1 MRRKAPAVP
10 FAVYEKGIIMRGIA
24 ILGSTGSIGKQAVD
38 VILRHPDKFYVTAL
52 TAHHQA
58 SVLFEQ
64 VRALRPQM
72 AALTGEKVDVPEDL
86 SFCRF
91 FFGKDALEKVAKEA
105 EGTDVLASVVG
116 AAGLR
121 AVMAARKAG
130 KRILLANKETLV
142 CGGEMVMKACESKN
156 GEKVLLPVDS
166 EHSAI
171 FQCLEAAGPNR
182 YSRILLTASG
192 GPFRTWEKE
201 RMRKATVEEAL
212 GHPTWNMGAKI
223 TVDSASMFNKALE
236 IIEAK
241 WLFDAEPEQI
251 QVLVHPQ
258 SIVHSAVEFQDGAV
272 LAQLG
277 VPDMRVPILYAMSH
291 PERLET
297 GAKKLDLF
305 QSGSLTFEKPDMEK
319 FPAIRMA
326 YQVLKTGGAA
336 ACVLNA
342 ANEEAVYAFLNRRI
356 MFGQIYETVDAA
368 LQQYGHLPAQNLE
381 EIEYADGVAR
391 QAAKT
396 FLQL

>member
-1 MRRKAPAVP
+1 MH
-10 FAVYEKGIIMRGIA
+10 GIA
-24 ILGSTGSIGKQAVD
+24 ILGSTGSIGRQAVD
-38 VILRHPDKFYVTAL
+38 VIMRHPDLFYVTAL
-52 TAHHQA
+52 TAHNNA
-58 SVLFEQ
+58 DLLFEQ
-64 VRALRPQM
+64 VRGLRPKL
-72 AALTGEKVDVPEDL
+72 AAITGEKAEVPADL

-91 FFGKDALEKVAKEA
+91 LFGREALETVAREA
-105 EGTDVLASVVG
+105 EGTDVLAAVVG
-116 AAGLR
+116 VAGLK
-121 AVMAARKAG
+121 AVMAARESG

-142 CGGEMVMKACESKN
+142 SGGEMVMKACRGKQNER
-156 GEKVLLPVDS
+156 VLLPVDS

-182 YSRILLTASG
+182 FSRILLTASG

-201 RMRKATVEEAL
+201 RIFSATVEQAL

-258 SIVHSAVEFQDGAV
+258 SIVHSAVEFEDGAV

-277 VPDMRVPILYAMSH
+277 VPDMRVPILYAMSY
-291 PERLET
+291 PARLET

-305 QSGSLTFEKPDMEK
+305 ATGSLTFEQPDTEK

-326 YQVLKTGGAA
+326 YAVLRQGGAA

-342 ANEEAVYAFLNRRI
+342 ANEEAVYAFLQKRI
-356 MFGQIYETVDAA
+356 AFGRIYETVDHA
-368 LQQYGHLPAQNLE
+368 LQLHAHLPAKNLE
-381 EIEYADGVAR
+381 EIQYADSCAR
-391 QAAKT
+391 AAARAY
-396 FLQL
+396 LNL

>member
-1 MRRKAPAVP
+1 
-10 FAVYEKGIIMRGIA
+10 MRGIA

-38 VILRHPDKFYVTAL
+38 VVLRHPDRFCVTAL
-52 TAHHQA
+52 TAHHNA
-58 SVLFEQ
+58 ALLFEQ
-64 VRALRPQM
+64 VRTLRPKL
-72 AALTGEKVDVPEDL
+72 AALTGEKVPVPEDL

-91 FFGKDALEKVAKEA
+91 LFGRDALETVAREA
-105 EGTDVLASVVG
+105 EGQDVLAAVVG
-116 AAGLR
+116 VAGLR
-121 AVMAARKAG
+121 AVMAARESG
-130 KRILLANKETLV
+130 KRVLLANKETLV
-142 CGGEMVMKACESKN
+142 SGGRMVMKACESKN

-182 YSRILLTASG
+182 YSHIHLTASG

-201 RMRKATVEEAL
+201 RIRNATVEEAL

-241 WLFDAEPEQI
+241 WLFDADPAQI

-258 SIVHSAVEFQDGAV
+258 SIVHSAVEFEDGAV

-277 VPDMRVPILYAMSH
+277 VPDMRVPILYAMSY

-305 QSGSLTFEKPDMEK
+305 QAQSLTFEQPDTEK

-326 YQVLKTGGAA
+326 YDVLKAGGAA

-342 ANEEAVYAFLNRRI
+342 ANEEAVYAFLQKRI
-356 MFGQIYETVDAA
+356 QFGQIYDTVDHA
-368 LQQYGHLPAQNLE
+368 LQKWGHLPADHLE
-381 EIEYADGVAR
+381 QVEYADSMAR
-391 QAAKT
+391 EAARA
-396 FLQL
+396 FLNL

>member
-1 MRRKAPAVP
+1 
-10 FAVYEKGIIMRGIA
+10 MRGIA

-38 VILRHPDKFYVTAL
+38 VVLRHPDQFYVTAL
-52 TAHHQA
+52 TAHSNA
-58 SVLFEQ
+58 ELLFEQ
-64 VRALRPQM
+64 VRKLRPSL
-72 AALTGEKVDVPEDL
+72 AALTGEKVQVPEDL

-91 FFGKDALEKVAKEA
+91 LFGRDALEQVAMET
-105 EGTDVLASVVG
+105 EGQDVLAAVVG
-116 AAGLR
+116 VAGLR

-142 CGGEMVMKACESKN
+142 AGGEMVMKACESKD

-182 YSRILLTASG
+182 YQSILLTASG
-192 GPFRTWEKE
+192 GPFRTWEKGKMY
-201 RMRKATVEEAL
+201 RATVEEAL
-212 GHPTWNMGAKI
+212 GHPTWSMGAKI

-236 IIEAK
+236 IIEAR
-241 WLFDAEPEQI
+241 WLFDADPSQI
-251 QVLVHPQ
+251 RVLVHPQ
-258 SIVHSAVEFQDGAV
+258 SIVHSAVEFEDGAV

-277 VPDMRVPILYAMSH
+277 VPDMRVPILYAMSY
-291 PERLET
+291 PQRLET

-305 QSGSLTFEKPDMEK
+305 QCHSLTFEQPDMEK
-319 FPAIRMA
+319 FPAITMA
-326 YQVLKTGGAA
+326 YQVLDAGGAA

>member
-1 MRRKAPAVP
+1 
-10 FAVYEKGIIMRGIA
+10 MRGIA

-38 VILRHPDKFYVTAL
+38 VVLRHPDQFYVTAL
-52 TAHHQA
+52 TAHNHA
-58 SVLFEQ
+58 ELLFEQ
-64 VRALRPQM
+64 VRKLRPSL
-72 AALTGEKVDVPEDL
+72 AALTGEKVQVPEDL

-91 FFGKDALEKVAKEA
+91 LFGRDALEQVAMET
-105 EGTDVLASVVG
+105 EGQDVLAAVVG
-116 AAGLR
+116 VAGLR

-142 CGGEMVMKACESKN
+142 AGGEMVMKACESKD

-171 FQCLEAAGPNR
+171 FQCLEAAGPNK
-182 YSRILLTASG
+182 YESILLTASG
-192 GPFRTWEKE
+192 GPFRTWDKEKMY
-201 RMRKATVEEAL
+201 RATVEEAL

-236 IIEAK
+236 IIEAR
-241 WLFDAEPEQI
+241 WLFDAEPERI
-251 QVLVHPQ
+251 RVLVHPQ
-258 SIVHSAVEFQDGAV
+258 SIVHSAVEFKDGAV

-277 VPDMRVPILYAMSH
+277 VPDMRVPILYAMSY

-305 QSGSLTFEKPDMEK
+305 QAKSLTFEQPDTEK

-326 YQVLKTGGAA
+326 YDVLHQGGAA

-342 ANEEAVYAFLNRRI
+342 ANEEAVYAFLRKEI
-356 MFGQIYETVDAA
+356 LFGQIYEAVDAA
-368 LQQYGHLPAQNLE
+368 LQKWAHLPAE
-381 EIEYADGVAR
+381 ELSDIAYADTMAR
-391 QAAKT
+391 QAAHDYLK
-396 FLQL
+396 L

>member
-1 MRRKAPAVP
+1 
-10 FAVYEKGIIMRGIA
+10 MRGIA

-38 VILRHPDKFYVTAL
+38 VVLRHPDQFYVTAL
-52 TAHHQA
+52 TAHSNA
-58 SVLFEQ
+58 ELLFEQ
-64 VRALRPQM
+64 VRKLRPSL
-72 AALTGEKVDVPEDL
+72 AALTGEKVQVPEDL

-91 FFGKDALEKVAKEA
+91 LFGREALEQVAREA
-105 EGTDVLASVVG
+105 EGEDVLAAVVG
-116 AAGLR
+116 VAGLR

-142 CGGEMVMKACESKN
+142 AGGEMVMKACESKD

-171 FQCLEAAGPNR
+171 FQCLEAAGPNK
-182 YSRILLTASG
+182 YESILLTASG

-201 RMRKATVEEAL
+201 KMYRATVEEAL

-241 WLFDAEPEQI
+241 WLFDAEPEKI
-251 QVLVHPQ
+251 RVLVHPQ
-258 SIVHSAVEFQDGAV
+258 SIVHSAVEFKDGAV

-277 VPDMRVPILYAMSH
+277 VPDMRVPILYAMSY
-291 PERLET
+291 PQRLET

-305 QSGSLTFEKPDMEK
+305 RCQSLTFEQPDMEK

-326 YQVLKTGGAA
+326 YDVLHQGGAA

-342 ANEEAVYAFLNRRI
+342 ANEEAVYAFLRRDI
-356 MFGQIYETVDAA
+356 LFGQIYEAVDAA
-368 LQQYGHLPAQNLE
+368 LQKWAHLPAGDLSDSA
-381 EIEYADGVAR
+381 YADTMAR
-391 QAAKT
+391 QAAHDYLK
-396 FLQL
+396 L

>member
-1 MRRKAPAVP
+1 MRRAVP
-10 FAVYEKGIIMRGIA
+10 FAVFRRKENTMRGIA
-24 ILGSTGSIGKQAVD
+24 ILGSTGSIGRQAVD
-38 VILRHPDKFYVTAL
+38 VIQRHPDLFSVTAL
-52 TAHHQA
+52 TAHKNA
-58 SVLFEQ
+58 ELLFQQ
-64 VRALRPQM
+64 VRTLRPRL
-72 AALTGEKVDVPEDL
+72 AAITGEKVSVPEDL

-91 FFGKDALEKVAKEA
+91 LFGKEALETVAREA
-105 EGTDVLASVVG
+105 EGEDVLAAVVG
-116 AAGLR
+116 VAGLR
-121 AVMAARKAG
+121 AVMAARESG

-142 CGGEMVMKACESKN
+142 SGGEMVMKACESQN

-171 FQCLEAAGPNR
+171 FQCLEAAGPNH

-201 RMRKATVEEAL
+201 RIRKATVEEAL

-236 IIEAK
+236 IIEAR
-241 WLFDAEPEQI
+241 WLFDASPAQI

-258 SIVHSAVEFQDGAV
+258 SIVHSAVEFEDGAV

-277 VPDMRVPILYAMSH
+277 VPDMRVPILYAMSY
-291 PERLET
+291 PGRLET

-305 QSGSLTFEKPDMEK
+305 KAQSLTFEQPDLEK

-326 YQVLKTGGAA
+326 YDVLHQGGAA

-342 ANEEAVYAFLNRRI
+342 ANEEAVYAFLDKRI
-356 MFGQIYETVDAA
+356 AFGQIYETVDHA
-368 LQQYGHLPAQNLE
+368 LQTWGHLSANDLD
-381 EIEYADGVAR
+381 EIQYADGMAR
-391 QAAKT
+391 QAAREY
-396 FLQL
+396 LNV